1 VTCLSGLDSDTGR
14 EGLLDMFWFTNEE
27 IQQRPEGKKLFY
39 IMRDHAGTA
48 SHQSTLRLQRCMCK
62 LHASLA
68 FTTEILLPAIST
80 AETARLSS
88 LDILKSSCSTKRDST
103 CLVVPNF
110 YRTETSAIA
119 GQTAVQS
126 SFNRC

>member
-1 VTCLSGLDSDTGR
+1 MQVQS
-14 EGLLDMFWFTNEE
+14 
-27 IQQRPEGKKLFY
+27 
-39 IMRDHAGTA
+39 
-48 SHQSTLRLQRCMCK
+48 STLRLQQCMCK

-88 LDILKSSCSTKRDST
+88 LDIPKSFCSTKRDST

-110 YRTETSAIA
+110 YRQKGLGNSGSNSCSEFT
-119 GQTAVQS
+119 
-126 SFNRC
+126 